1 MDHPGKFDSAADNFG
16 EAIPVG
22 LKIGQALVR
31 FLLVIP
37 LIVIRL

>member
-31 FLLVIP
+31 FLFTCFYLSF
-37 LIVIRL
+37 RL